1 MKTTVLASA
10 LLAALL
16 AAPAARA
23 LDADGHCPLPGNP
36 AAAEA
41 AVQNCA
47 QQVRDTMVKDGKLE
61 KSWRFLLP
69 EQTERVDGAKGP
81 QWKLTFR
88 NPIAVDPAKQRLYIF
103 FSQPGQFIAANH
115 TGQ

>member
-1 MKTTVLASA
+1 M
-10 LLAALL
+10 
-16 AAPAARA
+16 
-23 LDADGHCPLPGNP
+23 
-36 AAAEA
+36 
-41 AVQNCA
+41 
-47 QQVRDTMVKDGKLE
+47 
-61 KSWRFLLP
+61 P